1 MVFAFSVVSGLFFVR
16 GIVHPLNTVEATADF
31 LVKLFVEV
39 NQPKLEEILRRVQ
52 EESGQELP
60 KTGT

>member
-1 MVFAFSVVSGLFFVR
+1 MASTLKRPKLTYTF
-16 GIVHPLNTVEATADF
+16 HNPNTVEATADF

-39 NQPKLEEILRRVQ
+39 NQPKLEEILRRAQ

>member
-1 MVFAFSVVSGLFFVR
+1 MACALKRPKLTYTF
-16 GIVHPLNTVEATADF
+16 HNPNTVEATADF

>member
-1 MVFAFSVVSGLFFVR
+1 MTSTLKRSKLTYTF
-16 GIVHPLNTVEATADF
+16 HNPNTVGATADF

-39 NQPKLEEILRRVQ
+39 NQPKLEKILRQVQ
-52 EESGQELP
+52 EESGQELS